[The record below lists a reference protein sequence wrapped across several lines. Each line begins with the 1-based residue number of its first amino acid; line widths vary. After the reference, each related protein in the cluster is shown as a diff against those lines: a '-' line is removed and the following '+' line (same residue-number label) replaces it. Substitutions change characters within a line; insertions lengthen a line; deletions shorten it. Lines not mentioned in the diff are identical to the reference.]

1 MGKILVTGA
10 AGFIGSHVVK
20 LLLDS
25 GQHVVGFDNL
35 NDAYDTR
42 LKEWR
47 LGQLQ
52 DHARFS
58 FQRVD
63 LAEEESLAAAW
74 GDEQFDA
81 VINLAA
87 RAGVRQS
94 VRDPQ
99 IYFRANVRG
108 LLNLLNLCRKQ
119 NVAKIVQAST
129 SSLYGA
135 HNPRPFQEDADTSKP
150 LSPYAASKGAAEMV
164 CHSYHHLHDLEITI
178 LRYFTVYGPAGRPD
192 MSIFRFIQWIAE
204 ERPLHLFGDG
214 EQERDFTFVED
225 IAEGTVAALDC
236 PGFEVINLGGDR
248 PYKMLDLIHAI
259 EDQLGQKAIIDQGPE
274 APGDVRATWADIS
287 KAARLLNWK
296 PGTDLAAGLKT
307 TVEWYLQE
315 RPWASK
321 IETTV

>member
-1 MGKILVTGA
+1 
-10 AGFIGSHVVK
+10 
-20 LLLDS
+20 
-25 GQHVVGFDNL
+25 
-35 NDAYDTR
+35 
-42 LKEWR
+42 
-47 LGQLQ
+47 
-52 DHARFS
+52 
-58 FQRVD
+58 
-63 LAEEESLAAAW
+63 
-74 GDEQFDA
+74 
-81 VINLAA
+81 
-87 RAGVRQS
+87 
-94 VRDPQ
+94 
-99 IYFRANVRG
+99 
-108 LLNLLNLCRKQ
+108 
-119 NVAKIVQAST
+119 
-129 SSLYGA
+129 
-135 HNPRPFQEDADTSKP
+135 
-150 LSPYAASKGAAEMV
+150 MV